1 MHTSILKY
9 VAKLGL
15 WITCST
21 IAINSL
27 FTNKNKTV
35 TATISQPSCG
45 FTQDSNNYTF

>member
-1 MHTSILKY
+1 MHTSILEY

-27 FTNKNKTV
+27 FTNKKKPV
-35 TATISQPSCG
+35 TAAISQPSGG
-45 FTQDSNNYTF
+45 FT